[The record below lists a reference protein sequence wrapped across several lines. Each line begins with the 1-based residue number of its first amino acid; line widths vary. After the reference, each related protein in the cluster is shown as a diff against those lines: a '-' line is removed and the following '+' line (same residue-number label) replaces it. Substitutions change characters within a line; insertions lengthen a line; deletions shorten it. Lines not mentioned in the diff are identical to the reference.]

1 MSIDCRLVRAS
12 DLSEPREQPVSK
24 ALDNATPKRIL
35 DRCDLQGGRANNA
48 YVFRDGQRGGRWCLY
63 FINKETMQRHRFV
76 LKRSNGRLPSP
87 TPDGLDDA
95 LELALEK
102 FIELRGKTDRGE
114 AVRAMT
120 IAEMVTRFLDKE
132 EGRIS
137 NRPHEGITT
146 ARYRLL
152 RNQAK
157 HFLEFCCRKSGPGA
171 SKQVHLL
178 RRSFLETYQRWR
190 EDTTDKNDKQ
200 GRKFPRPTTLNAEF
214 STIRRMF
221 KEVPLRHGYITGDQM
236 PEIPSAKVPKDKS
249 LRRSSLS
256 EEEWIQLEK
265 TSRLYWTKGIS
276 RYSATGEP
284 LGYKLITRGP
294 SKGKESNTPITRNN
308 LFGVNKGNHARK
320 SKRAIR
326 QKDHRLMLYLAMR
339 ISMESGIRIGSL
351 RQMRWS
357 HISANKTL
365 SSEDQKIWCLI
376 EVPAENTKTGRHY
389 ELSAPCSR
397 HLEHLKCLTKGKSDE
412 LLFINLSTRKA
423 LSDRI
428 WRDGLLEM
436 LVEAGLATWAENDSN
451 NCRKANVKSGKS
463 LSWYSF
469 RHTYITLAL
478 ERGVPIAT
486 VCSNCDTSIQYVQE
500 HYFHYD
506 AKRATE
512 ALITGRKRVPKGGFS
527 AEWMKDP
534 YVKED

>member
-1 MSIDCRLVRAS
+1 MSVSAPLIRDS
-12 DLSEPREQPVSK
+12 DLGEPCEQPVSK
-24 ALDNATPKRIL
+24 APADTTQKRIL
-35 DRCDLQGGRANNA
+35 DRCDLQGGKANNA

-76 LKRSNGRLPSP
+76 LKRSNGRHPSP
-87 TPDGLDDA
+87 TPEGLDDA

-102 FIELRGKTDRGE
+102 FIELKGKTDRGE
-114 AVRAMT
+114 AVRAIT
-120 IAEMVTRFLDKE
+120 ISEMVTRFLDKE
-132 EGRIS
+132 QGRIS
-137 NRPHEGITT
+137 NRPHDGITA

-157 HFLEFCCRKSGPGA
+157 HFLEFCSRKNGPGA
-171 SKQVHLL
+171 RKQVHLL

-190 EDTTDKNDKQ
+190 EDTTDTNDKQ
-200 GRKFPRPTTLNAEF
+200 GRKLPRPTTLNAEF

-221 KEVPLRHGYITGDQM
+221 REVPLRHGYITGEQM

-265 TSRLYWTKGIS
+265 TSRLYWTQGIS
-276 RYSATGEP
+276 RYSDTGEP

-294 SKGKESNTPITRNN
+294 NKGTESNTPITRNN
-308 LFGVNKGNHARK
+308 LFGVNKGKGTRQ
-320 SKRAIR
+320 SQRAVR

-357 HISANKTL
+357 HISANTTL
-365 SSEDQKIWCLI
+365 NDEDQKIWCLI

-389 ELSAPCSR
+389 ELSAPCAR
-397 HLEHLKCLTKGKSDE
+397 HLERLKRLTKGKGDE
-412 LLFINLSTRKA
+412 LLFINLSNRKA

-436 LVEAGLATWAENDSN
+436 LVEAGLATWAEDDNN
-451 NCRKANVKSGKS
+451 NCRKADVKSGKT

-486 VCSNCDTSIQYVQE
+486 VCSNCDTSIQYVEQ

-512 ALITGRKRVPKGGFS
+512 ALTTGRKRALKGGFS
-527 AEWMKDP
+527 ADWMKDP
-534 YVKED
+534 YVKGD